1 MYTLQASTVI
11 SIHFKTYVYQFIEK
25 ATEQFLIMVEVQG
38 SGALNEN
45 QNPPPPFWP
54 LYPKILFH
62 QSIEDPLKRKHTKFQ
77 EHSQYSFFMNF
88 YSFAVRNWS

>member
-45 QNPPPPFWP
+45 QNPCGLLSPW
-54 LYPKILFH
+54 LH
-62 QSIEDPLKRKHTKFQ
+62 V
-77 EHSQYSFFMNF
+77 
-88 YSFAVRNWS
+88 AVTRIYVYFVFGW

>member
-38 SGALNEN
+38 SGALNEK
-45 QNPPPPFWP
+45 QNLPPLLAALPQNFISPIDRGPF
-54 LYPKILFH
+54 
-62 QSIEDPLKRKHTKFQ
+62 ET
-77 EHSQYSFFMNF
+77 
-88 YSFAVRNWS
+88 